1 MNCKKNANSN
11 LGEERQ
17 LFHPESEKV
26 VEIGLERLR
35 PFKNHPFKVKEDEA
49 MAQLMESIERYG
61 ILNPLIVMPTREGVY
76 QIVSGHRRKYCAEK
90 LGYTQVPVIIR
101 YMKEEDSIISMV
113 DSNLHRDKIL
123 FSEKAFAYYMKN
135 EAMKRKTGKRRR
147 TQEGQL
153 ESIKGTKTIQLIG
166 KETGESPRQVLRY
179 IRLTLLVPELLDM
192 LDEGKISFNPAV
204 ELSFLSEVEQKWV
217 LNGMDYAQA
226 APSVSQA
233 KRIKALSQEKKLTQQ
248 KINEILSEIKKSD
261 MSRVIFKNNKS
272 STIEFGN
279 ELNQLSAKNNYRFKL
294 FDVVAIPNGDKN
306 KGKTDTISEDDLMDI
321 IEEVMEKHSDKVK
334 IWNISL
340 GIPNKLC
347 GKSMSDLGIF
357 LDYIQ
362 DKYNVQ
368 IIVSAGNLE
377 EIPLRTW
384 PSQKDMK
391 ERDRII
397 SPADSVR
404 AITVGSVALYD
415 SADSIVKENEPSPFS
430 RRGPGSNYIVKPD
443 LVDYGGN
450 LSITYD
456 QKNLAMRALSPEGK
470 MIEGNGTS
478 YSTPRITQ
486 KCAAVFDEM
495 VDKDLL
501 LAKALL
507 VHSARMN
514 SRDLLNDDLQENI
527 NYYGFGN
534 PSINIS
540 DILHCSDHEMTLVF
554 KQAIQQG
561 THLEMFDFPY
571 PKSLITNGKC
581 KGEICM
587 TLVYSPIL
595 DQNYGKEY
603 CRTNVDVSFGT
614 YKVKDT
620 GVLSYNGQVPLERA
634 WDEKFEQSRVEH
646 GFKWSPV
653 KSYYRKISS
662 RGIDVK
668 DGWRIRIDMTRRNGL
683 SVRQQEFVL
692 VLTIR
697 DITEQHDVYS
707 DMVNGLKE
715 RSYITNNIETRHQI
729 RQRQ

>member
-226 APSVSQA
+226 APSVSQS

-668 DGWRIRIDMTRRNGL
+668 DGWKIRIDMTPRNGL
-683 SVRQQEFVL
+683 IVPPQEFVL